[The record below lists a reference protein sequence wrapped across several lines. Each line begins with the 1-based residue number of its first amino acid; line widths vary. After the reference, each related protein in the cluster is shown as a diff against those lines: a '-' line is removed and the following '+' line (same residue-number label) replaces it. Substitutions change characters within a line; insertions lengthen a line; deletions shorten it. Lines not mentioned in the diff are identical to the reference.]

1 MLVEQVI
8 CLLIFWLTKPH
19 DQPFATTVPPRKY
32 TTDSVS
38 EPLRRA
44 CRAPIERSCRRCRT
58 DGVDDRRQLG
68 RGVGEAGRR
77 QAAVSHL
84 GVQKH
89 AIDGHL
95 KFGRR
100 GRRRLEGKLD
110 GRAGQGLAHR
120 GLEGAIARAIASCST
135 IHHMHLRGVVRAASF
150 VKFVKAAPRAGL
162 AAAAAVALVFL
173 KGEPQHRFSS
183 RVLRTSRSLTP
194 AGTASRANRVAC
206 TFLVFSSA
214 MAPWRSRR
222 RPRGSEAVALRAV
235 KGGVGLGTVR
245 TLAFAVAPEG
255 IVAENEVLKAGKQRK
270 MRRVSTVRKPRRGAF
285 ATRDMRI
292 LVLVG
297 PHRCARMS

>member
-1 MLVEQVI
+1 MISSMTPDTGALRHPE
-8 CLLIFWLTKPH
+8 
-19 DQPFATTVPPRKY
+19 
-32 TTDSVS
+32 
-38 EPLRRA
+38 RRA
-44 CRAPIERSCRRCRT
+44 EMRHCA
-58 DGVDDRRQLG
+58 GHADRRLRHSGCWSIPQVA
-68 RGVGEAGRR
+68 RIAR
-77 QAAVSHL
+77 AVADARSLLFNENMCTSLWQPPSPSSH
-84 GVQKH
+84 
-89 AIDGHL
+89 
-95 KFGRR
+95 
-100 GRRRLEGKLD
+100 
-110 GRAGQGLAHR
+110 
-120 GLEGAIARAIASCST
+120 LEGAIARAIASCST